1 MDDNKTDRRTKTDGL
16 GQPRLSSTRSF
27 WPGIGVRAELLALG
41 FVTEATPRQDYG
53 GSGRSRVVANP
64 PFIAFGFV
72 ELRTA

>member
-27 WPGIGVRAELLALG
+27 GAAVAVRAKLLALG
-41 FVTEATPRQDYG
+41 FVTEATPRQNDG
-53 GSGRSRVVANP
+53 GSGRSRAVANP
-64 PFIAFGFV
+64 PFVAFGFV